1 MSIKHMYYRL
11 YQGVFRVA
19 VNFLDWTP
27 PKIISGPGS
36 VKKLP
41 QVIKEKGLS
50 KMMIVTDK
58 GLTGLNLL
66 DGLYE
71 GLKADGIDY
80 VVYDKTQPNPSID
93 NIEEVR
99 KLYLDNGCQ
108 GFIAFGGGSPMDCA
122 KAAAARVVCPNK
134 TVQKMRGQLKIRKKL
149 PPFFAVPTTAGTG
162 S

>member
-11 YQGVFRVA
+11 YQGVFRIA

-58 GLTGLNLL
+58 GLTGLNLR
-66 DGLYE
+66 
-71 GLKADGIDY
+71 
-80 VVYDKTQPNPSID
+80 VSRQTVSIMSSMTRLSR
-93 NIEEVR
+93 IPR
-99 KLYLDNGCQ
+99 
-108 GFIAFGGGSPMDCA
+108 
-122 KAAAARVVCPNK
+122 
-134 TVQKMRGQLKIRKKL
+134 
-149 PPFFAVPTTAGTG
+149 
-162 S
+162 